1 MRTLRRFA
9 IALAVSVIGG
19 GVVATAANAA
29 KPAQDVEIDQ
39 RTALTILASAV
50 DLDGDAITG
59 SIIFGDVVGSPGKS
73 QTRGFTE
80 FGDVII
86 DPETGSPV
94 GAGPDCGD
102 FDVQLPLVT
111 AMEGSAPGYV
121 QTFEDLSQ
129 LFVEFTSGHL
139 CASVIPFPPFA
150 DTGSGFF
157 VGKINGGTGRF
168 AGATGDVTLENV
180 LTLNVNAA
188 GAGVPPTGAAVA
200 TGTIVGT
207 IVLP

>member
-1 MRTLRRFA
+1 MTTLRRFA
-9 IALAVSVIGG
+9 IALAVSVIVG

-29 KPAQDVEIDQ
+29 KPAEDVEIDQ
-39 RTALTILASAV
+39 RVALTILASEV

-59 SIIFGDVVGSPGKS
+59 SILFGDVVGSPGKS

-80 FGDVII
+80 FGDVIV
-86 DPETGSPV
+86 DENGNPV

-111 AMEGSAPGYV
+111 ANDGSAPGYV

-139 CASVIPFPPFA
+139 CASVLPFPPFA

-157 VGKINGGTGRF
+157 VGKINGGPGKY
-168 AGATGDVTLENV
+168 AGATGDVTLETV
-180 LTLNVNAA
+180 LGLNVNAA